1 MIFNFCQRFLK
12 FSFIPCNAYFWCRWL
27 NKLSSTSQPLIKRN
41 AFQILFA
48 NCFPCWHKSSSNIKS
63 FPAAELSNKPTLTPS
78 APYVSISFKA
88 SGEFPNDFENYKI
101 TDKYISMV
109 EKQIRDKP
117 EYYFWTHNR
126 FKHKNKAPKD

>member
-1 MIFNFCQRFLK
+1 MLK
-12 FSFIPCNAYFWCRWL
+12 VKRGHYEVDIE
-27 NKLSSTSQPLIKRN
+27 LI
-41 AFQILFA
+41 
-48 NCFPCWHKSSSNIKS
+48 
-63 FPAAELSNKPTLTPS
+63 T
-78 APYVSISFKA
+78 
-88 SGEFPNDFENYKI
+88 EFPNDFENYKI